1 MTVDNIIPFR
11 KGESMELINKSKAYD
26 TIYNICLTADASN
39 EYREGFECGKSLA
52 CVAIKKME
60 CESDTSQDLEER
72 HNREIAKLKKQYE
85 QKINDLE
92 VEVENYKGV
101 INTVATSRDQYKAQ
115 MDVIK
120 MIFGK

>member
-1 MTVDNIIPFR
+1 
-11 KGESMELINKSKAYD
+11 MELINKSKAYD

-60 CESDTSQDLEER
+60 CELPSVANNGQ
-72 HNREIAKLKKQYE
+72 EIAKMKEQYECAFANLKKQYE

-92 VEVENYKGV
+92 VEVENYKRV
-101 INTVATSRDQYKAQ
+101 MNAVTASRKYRAQ
-115 MDVIK
+115 MDVVK
-120 MIFGK
+120 MFFRNDSN